1 MKVNLVIVNATA
13 SLAKNSTSLIKPELQ
28 DYLNLSYPI
37 TLYPEP
43 DSGYTVMLADLPGC
57 ISQGDTLEEAVN
69 NIQEAKVAWIETAWE
84 YGDEI
89 PLPTMR

>member
-1 MKVNLVIVNATA
+1 MKTQ
-13 SLAKNSTSLIKPELQ
+13 IKPETLQ
-28 DYLNLSYPI
+28 DYLNLSYPF

-43 DSGYTVMLADLPGC
+43 DGGYTVMLADLPGC
-57 ISQGDTLEEAVN
+57 LSQGDTLEEAVA

-89 PLPTMR
+89 PLPTTR